1 MLSLV
6 FGRHFDEVLVNR
18 LLVAAVLLSCASLV
32 GSAARAE
39 EPGQSEQ
46 GAAAKV
52 PPPAESLKILH
63 DPAGWEAHERSARE
77 GVEVFKKD
85 IAGFRTPAFRGE
97 KTVAVASDLL
107 FGLLVDVEQHV
118 GMSDRVPLA
127 LSWVLRTEGDT
138 VDFFQLLDTPG
149 WTMARD
155 RCWFNRAEIKWNV
168 GGEDGRHLLEWRNLE
183 PSQFPETWEKVLAR
197 YPGALAIPVNL
208 GSWEVLPLGPN
219 SSRLI
224 YRVVTDPGGRVP
236 ANLQE
241 FVTGRTLPDNLLQF
255 EEVALQR
262 AVK

>member
-1 MLSLV
+1 M
-6 FGRHFDEVLVNR
+6 G
-18 LLVAAVLLSCASLV
+18 
-32 GSAARAE
+32 AARA
-39 EPGQSEQ
+39 PAP
-46 GAAAKV
+46 AAV
-52 PPPAESLKILH
+52 LKILH
-63 DPAGWEAHERSARE
+63 DPAGWVVHERSARE
-77 GVEVFKKD
+77 GVVVYKKD

-107 FGLLVDVEQHV
+107 FALLVDVGQHV
-118 GMSDRVPLA
+118 GMSERVPLV

-138 VDFFQLLDTPG
+138 VDFFQLVDTPV

-183 PSQFPETWEKVLAR
+183 PSQFPETWEKVLAL
-197 YPGALAIPVNL
+197 YPGALPIPVNL

-236 ANLQE
+236 ANIQE

-255 EEVALQR
+255 EEAALQR